1 MIGGGGGFI
10 SQMITTLKNNR
21 KLLSKREPFEK
32 IKPYQVKTPHHDL
45 RFKHISK
52 EELKAFHDMM
62 AHEKKIDTAKRVFIL
77 LASVLITALLIFG
90 AVELFL

>member
-1 MIGGGGGFI
+1 MSGGAGGSILSMII
-10 SQMITTLKNNR
+10 TLKNNS
-21 KLLSKREPFEK
+21 KLLRKREPFEK
-32 IKPYQVKTPHHDL
+32 IKAYQVKTPHQDL
-45 RFKHISK
+45 HFKHISK

-62 AHEKKIDTAKRVFIL
+62 VHEKKIDTAKRVFIL